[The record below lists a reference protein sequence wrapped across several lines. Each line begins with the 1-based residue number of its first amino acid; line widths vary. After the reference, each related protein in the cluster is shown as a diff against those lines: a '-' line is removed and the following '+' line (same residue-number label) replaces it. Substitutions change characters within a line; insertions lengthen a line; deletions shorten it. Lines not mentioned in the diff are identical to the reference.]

1 MPVGGEDGRAVT
13 DDPAARDAAAVDRY
27 LARCAEDAL
36 GADRAAILADRLTT
50 LARHL
55 AVLSTACRE
64 PLFGEAT
71 TTSADLH
78 E

>member
-1 MPVGGEDGRAVT
+1 MT
-13 DDPAARDAAAVDRY
+13 DDPPAQDAAAVERY
-27 LARCAEDAL
+27 LGSCAERAL

-55 AVLSTACRE
+55 ALVSAACRE
-64 PLFGEAT
+64 PLFDHAT
-71 TTSADLH
+71 AGPDHLH